1 MALNIA
7 EVAPG
12 ACRVRETPLLNTS
25 DKSSVPVPVVVPAK
39 TANASVRLGAPETSK
54 VNATSA
60 RLLGVVPVS
69 DAKDKCRPNSVTPS
83 TTAVKGLKSPRAT
96 TPEPLVVEPTETS
109 ENVTGPTLHEKPAAS
124 YKLTEAVAHA
134 AAKADDAPSN
144 GDIPKSVPAAS
155 AAKAR
160 HLRLPISVPLSR
172 AFLIVGALSDDPNN
186 N

>member
-12 ACRVRETPLLNTS
+12 VFRVRETPLLNTS

-39 TANASVRLGAPETSK
+39 TANAPVRLGAPETSK

-60 RLLGVVPVS
+60 RLPGVVPVS
-69 DAKDKCRPNSVTPS
+69 DAKSKCRPDSVTPS
-83 TTAVKGLKSPRAT
+83 TTAVKGLKSLKVT
-96 TPEPLVVEPTETS
+96 SPEPLVVVPTEMS
-109 ENVTGPTLHEKPAAS
+109 ENVTEPTLHEKPAAS
-124 YKLTEAVAHA
+124 YTLTEAVAHA

-155 AAKAR
+155 AAKAK
-160 HLRLPISVPLSR
+160 HLRLPISVSLS
-172 AFLIVGALSDDPNN
+172 APCPTT
-186 N
+186 